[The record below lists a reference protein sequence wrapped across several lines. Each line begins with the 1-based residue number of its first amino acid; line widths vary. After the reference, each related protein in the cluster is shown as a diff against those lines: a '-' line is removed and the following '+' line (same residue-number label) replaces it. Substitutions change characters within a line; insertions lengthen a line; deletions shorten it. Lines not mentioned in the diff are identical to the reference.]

1 MSAVSD
7 IVRVAA
13 PGNAVSQSFRDSMV
27 AAKRNLIRM
36 SRIPN
41 PVRTCRSGFISPL
54 LRDGRLGA
62 LKELVK

>member
-1 MSAVSD
+1 VSAVTD
-7 IVRVAA
+7 TVRVAA

-27 AAKRNLIRM
+27 VAKRNLIRM

-41 PVRTCRSGFISPL
+41 PVRSCRSGSISPL
-54 LRDGRLGA
+54 LRDGRLDA